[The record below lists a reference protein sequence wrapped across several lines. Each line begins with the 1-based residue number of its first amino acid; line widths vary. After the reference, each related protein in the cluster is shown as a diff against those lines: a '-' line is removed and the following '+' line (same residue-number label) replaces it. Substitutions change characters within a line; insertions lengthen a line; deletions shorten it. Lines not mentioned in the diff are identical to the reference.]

1 MDSIE
6 FIDDDFQQEDQVR
19 LTLKDLLALCISKWK
34 WFVISLAVIMGLTV
48 IYLLRQPN
56 VYTRYT
62 SLLIKEEGRGA
73 KSFASE
79 LNSSV
84 GMGMFSNRTNVDN
97 ELISIQSPDVVME
110 VVRRLGL
117 DVNYTTDGT
126 FHRNTLYGRSLPIKV
141 QFKELSYN
149 EGCQFTIKLKEND
162 QLVLSDFKKRG
173 ESVGDDVTMKMGQ
186 EVNTPVGK
194 LKITASPYYKKL
206 KDKVNRIYVN
216 RKGLLASIGS
226 CRSRMSARLSSKQAT
241 IIDISYQDVNIQR
254 AEEFLNTVLRNF
266 SIPLSLSITR
276 TG

>member
-34 WFVISLAVIMGLTV
+34 WFVISLAVIMGFTV

-62 SLLIKEEGRGA
+62 SLLIKEEGRGT
-73 KSFASE
+73 KTFASE
-79 LNSSV
+79 LNNAV

-97 ELISIQSPDVVME
+97 ELISIQSPDVVLE

-149 EGCQFTIKLKEND
+149 EGCQFTIKLKED
-162 QLVLSDFKKRG
+162 GQLVLSDFK
-173 ESVGDDVTMKMGQ
+173 T
-186 EVNTPVGK
+186 
-194 LKITASPYYKKL
+194 
-206 KDKVNRIYVN
+206 
-216 RKGLLASIGS
+216 
-226 CRSRMSARLSSKQAT
+226 SA
-241 IIDISYQDVNIQR
+241 
-254 AEEFLNTVLRNF
+254 
-266 SIPLSLSITR
+266 
-276 TG
+276 